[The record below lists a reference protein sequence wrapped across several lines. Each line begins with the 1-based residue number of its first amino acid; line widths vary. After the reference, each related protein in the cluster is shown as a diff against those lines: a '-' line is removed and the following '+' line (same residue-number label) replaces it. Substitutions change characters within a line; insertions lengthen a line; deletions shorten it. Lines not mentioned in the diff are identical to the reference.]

1 MQFGFRA
8 GRGTTDAIFVVRQ
21 MQERYLEK
29 GRDLWMAFVDL
40 EKAFDRVPR
49 EVLWWALRSAGV
61 EECIVN
67 VIRSM
72 YCDASTSV
80 KLQGCESSEFGVKV
94 GVHQGSVLSPLLF
107 VIVLNELSKKFRVG
121 LPWELLYADDLALIA
136 ETEEEL
142 VEKIKRWK
150 DGMEKKGLR
159 VNVAKT
165 KVIRCQKKKGV
176 QVEEASK
183 DPCGVCNK
191 RVGRNSIICRSCG
204 KWVHHRCS
212 GVKGKLRENIDFKC
226 QVCVAGRQNRMDE
239 KRELVLGPESTLEI
253 VDKFCY
259 LGDMI
264 GAGGGVVEAITAR
277 IKCAWAKFRE
287 LEPILASRGA
297 SLRTKGKIFR
307 TCVQSVMVYGSE
319 TWAMRMEDT
328 NRLERTERLMVRWM
342 CGVTLKDGKLSQEL
356 LDRMGIESVA
366 DVMRK
371 CRLRWFGHLE
381 RMSADNW
388 VSACREIKVEGS
400 RGRGRGR
407 KMWKECVVDDMK
419 KLGLSRES
427 AQDRAGWRRAIA
439 GKPSDPRKRGK
450 MDVKR
455 K

>member
-1 MQFGFRA
+1 MEGWHRE
-8 GRGTTDAIFVVRQ
+8 
-21 MQERYLEK
+21 ER
-29 GRDLWMAFVDL
+29 
-40 EKAFDRVPR
+40 
-49 EVLWWALRSAGV
+49 V
-61 EECIVN
+61 ESEC
-67 VIRSM
+67 
-72 YCDASTSV
+72 
-80 KLQGCESSEFGVKV
+80 
-94 GVHQGSVLSPLLF
+94 
-107 VIVLNELSKKFRVG
+107 
-121 LPWELLYADDLALIA
+121 
-136 ETEEEL
+136 
-142 VEKIKRWK
+142 
-150 DGMEKKGLR
+150 
-159 VNVAKT
+159 AKT

-191 RVGRNSIICRSCG
+191 RVGRNSINCRSCR

-212 GVKGKLRENIDFKC
+212 RVKGKLRENMDFKC

-253 VDKFCY
+253 ADKFCY
-259 LGDMI
+259 LGDMT

-366 DVMRK
+366 DVVRK
-371 CRLRWFGHLE
+371 CR
-381 RMSADNW
+381 
-388 VSACREIKVEGS
+388 
-400 RGRGRGR
+400 
-407 KMWKECVVDDMK
+407 
-419 KLGLSRES
+419 
-427 AQDRAGWRRAIA
+427 
-439 GKPSDPRKRGK
+439 
-450 MDVKR
+450 
-455 K
+455 